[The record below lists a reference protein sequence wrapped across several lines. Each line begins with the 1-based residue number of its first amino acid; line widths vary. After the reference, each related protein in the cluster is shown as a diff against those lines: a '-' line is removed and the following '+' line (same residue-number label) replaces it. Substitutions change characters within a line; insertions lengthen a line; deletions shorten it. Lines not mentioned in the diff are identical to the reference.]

1 MDKHKLLKDIKVFLG
16 LEEMPSP
23 TYTLADGTPI
33 EISELVAGGTVIVG
47 DGPAPAGEH
56 ILSDGQ
62 TIVVDEN
69 GVITE
74 IRPVAAPTEMTQ
86 PPEPA
91 PTQLTPEQMQNVA
104 QKFAVGTAEERLGN
118 LEVLCRALMEY
129 SFGWELREATQKA
142 IKDQALSVYKTQ
154 VGPVETKVQ
163 AQTDAF
169 AKMVVLMEE
178 ILKMPTVSSEPPKQ
192 TFSKTIPESKT
203 EKYGKILKQFQTIK
217 N

>member
-1 MDKHKLLKDIKVFLG
+1 MADKHSILKTIKVLLG

-23 TYTLADGTPI
+23 AYTLADGTPI
-33 EISELVAGGTVIVG
+33 EVSELVIGGTVIVG

-56 ILSDGQ
+56 VLADGQ

-74 IRPVAAPTEMTQ
+74 IKGVAPVDLGEPKPEDEPAPTEMTK
-86 PPEPA
+86 A
-91 PTQLTPEQMQNVA
+91 TIEQMVKDA
-104 QKFAVGTAEERLGN
+104 VKEAVGEQ
-118 LEVLCRALMEY
+118 M
-129 SFGWELREATQKA
+129 
-142 IKDQALSVYKTQ
+142 KTYTTGLKKQ
-154 VGPVETKVQ
+154 E
-163 AQTDAF
+163 DA
-169 AKMVVLMEE
+169 AKSMVTLMEE
-178 ILKMPTVSSEPPKQ
+178 ILKMPTVSSDPPKQ